1 MSTRSW
7 LPALAGLLVAAL
19 VIPLCWLL
27 VAHFFGVPVMPS
39 ASATGLLATMGGVM
53 GAIFTVGG
61 LVIALVAI
69 LMQLTLTE
77 RVHLLTEQKFQELLP
92 GVERQTRALLLWG
105 GAHQTLMSFSWEQ
118 AEDSIRQALE
128 QYPQLGGARSWL
140 GLSLSTMVVTAFLTE
155 HDWVR
160 ANAHTLETI
169 GSLLRHTPSLSSR
182 SSTSMPVTEAIKW
195 LETAIEHN
203 DGSESQ
209 VREALALMYGVN
221 RRFEKMKKA
230 ITEAIA
236 LDAAARG
243 RLRESAYLPL
253 LAFACSSQQ
262 QLSELGGLLGHT
274 LPQPREEVC
283 QAVEQLDP
291 STNSVNWWVKRNGLP
306 SSPDFPLVVAIAL
319 QTENGERRAH
329 AWWGVGPNREDLPPN
344 PSGQALYLPAGE
356 LVGQLSQRFFFLC
369 PVTDR

>member
-77 RVHLLTEQKFQELLP
+77 RVHFLTEQKFQELLP

-105 GAHQTLMSFSWEQ
+105 GAQTLMSFSWEQ

-140 GLSLSTMVVTAFLTE
+140 GLSLSTMAINIFLFE

-195 LETAIEHN
+195 LEAAIEHN
-203 DGSESQ
+203 DGSEPQ

-221 RRFEKMKKA
+221 QRFEKMKKA
-230 ITEAIA
+230 IAEAIA

-283 QAVEQLDP
+283 QALEQLDP

-306 SSPDFPLVVAIAL
+306 SSPDFPLVVVIFL
-319 QTENGERRAH
+319 QTEDGERRAR
-329 AWWGVGPNREDLPPN
+329 ARWPGEQEDLPPG
-344 PSGQALYLPAGE
+344 PSYLSVGE
-356 LVGQLSQRFFFLC
+356 LVEQLSQRFFFLC
-369 PVTDR
+369 LVTDR